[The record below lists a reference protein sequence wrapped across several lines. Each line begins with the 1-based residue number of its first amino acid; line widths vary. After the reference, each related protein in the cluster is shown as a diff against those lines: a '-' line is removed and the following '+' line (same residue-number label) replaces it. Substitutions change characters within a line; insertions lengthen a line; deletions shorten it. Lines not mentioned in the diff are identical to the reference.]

1 MIGNPNVITR
11 LAVAGMT
18 CEHCVAS
25 VAEELGAVT
34 GVQAVDVSLNPG
46 GTSDV
51 LVTSERTLD
60 PAALEAAIAEAG
72 YALAEA

>member
-1 MIGNPNVITR
+1 
-11 LAVAGMT
+11 
-18 CEHCVAS
+18 VAS